1 MVVSFTPPNGFVV
14 VAVLPAPLAVLFVEF
29 ADDVPL
35 LFEEAQPAT
44 VELFAL
50 VVLVEV
56 AALVAHGLFVPLV
69 VLVVFV
75 PLAVDPVEPFVD
87 EAEVV
92 EVPDEFPA
100 LFAFV
105 LAGAATVN
113 GPI

>member
-1 MVVSFTPPNGFVV
+1 MVVSFAPPNGFVV

-29 ADDVPL
+29 VDDVPL

-50 VVLVEV
+50 VVLV
-56 AALVAHGLFVPLV
+56 
-69 VLVVFV
+69 VFM
-75 PLAVDPVEPFVD
+75 PLAVDPAEPFVD

-105 LAGAATVN
+105 LAGAAMAS